1 MLLEILLVKAMNYI
15 GTKMNKLVLLL
26 FCICI
31 ASATNMYWDLG
42 VAIASEPNKL
52 NVTNSIDLSTYHRI
66 EGLKKYYSSDF
77 MGALFHFE
85 ELNAANKP
93 LVLYEYIDSYYLS
106 GDCEQA
112 LLILN
117 DYNNLSDN
125 LLYLKSQ
132 ILVTLE
138 HYDEA
143 LLVLE
148 LLQSN
153 FIDSDY
159 TDIIKFDLEKIYL
172 LK

>member
-1 MLLEILLVKAMNYI
+1 
-15 GTKMNKLVLLL
+15 
-26 FCICI
+26 
-31 ASATNMYWDLG
+31 
-42 VAIASEPNKL
+42 
-52 NVTNSIDLSTYHRI
+52 
-66 EGLKKYYSSDF
+66 

-85 ELNAANKP
+85 ELNVTNKH

-112 LLILN
+112 LLIFDN
-117 DYNNLSDN
+117 YNNLSDN

-148 LLQSN
+148 LLQNN

>member
-1 MLLEILLVKAMNYI
+1 MNYI
-15 GTKMNKLVLLL
+15 GINMNKLIILL
-26 FCICI
+26 FCMCV
-31 ASATNMYWDLG
+31 ASATSMYWDLG

-85 ELNAANKP
+85 ELNTTNKH

-112 LLILN
+112 LLIFDN
-117 DYNNLSDN
+117 YNNLSDN

-148 LLQSN
+148 LLQNN
-153 FIDSDY
+153 FLDSDY

>member
-1 MLLEILLVKAMNYI
+1 MGSKAVSLAPYCA
-15 GTKMNKLVLLL
+15 K
-26 FCICI
+26 
-31 ASATNMYWDLG
+31 
-42 VAIASEPNKL
+42 
-52 NVTNSIDLSTYHRI
+52 
-66 EGLKKYYSSDF
+66 
-77 MGALFHFE
+77 
-85 ELNAANKP
+85 
-93 LVLYEYIDSYYLS
+93 VLYEYIDSYYLS

-112 LLILN
+112 LLIFD

-138 HYDEA
+138 NYDEA

>member
-1 MLLEILLVKAMNYI
+1 
-15 GTKMNKLVLLL
+15 
-26 FCICI
+26 
-31 ASATNMYWDLG
+31 
-42 VAIASEPNKL
+42 
-52 NVTNSIDLSTYHRI
+52 
-66 EGLKKYYSSDF
+66 

-93 LVLYEYIDSYYLS
+93 LVLYENIDSYYLS

-132 ILVTLE
+132 ILVTLGN
-138 HYDEA
+138 YDEA
-143 LLVLE
+143 LFVLE
-148 LLQSN
+148 VLQNN
-153 FIDSDY
+153 FTDSDY
-159 TDIIKFDLEKIYL
+159 IDIIKFDLEKIYL